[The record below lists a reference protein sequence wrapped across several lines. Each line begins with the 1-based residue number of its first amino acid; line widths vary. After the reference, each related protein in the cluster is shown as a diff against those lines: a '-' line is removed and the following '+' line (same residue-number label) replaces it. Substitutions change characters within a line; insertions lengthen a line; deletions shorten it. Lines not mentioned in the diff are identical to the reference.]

1 METAQVTYGKPKVGG
16 AIYTA
21 PLDTALPTDAKTP
34 LAAAYKSLG
43 YVSEDGLTN
52 ENSPETEAI
61 KAWGGDTVLSVQTG
75 RSDTFAY
82 KLIEAT
88 NIDVLKQV
96 YGANNVS
103 GDLST
108 AEGITIEANASE
120 LDEHV
125 LVIDM
130 ILKGGLLK
138 RVVIPNGKVTE
149 IGEIAYVDS
158 DAVGYETTIQAMPDA
173 DGNTHY
179 EYIQDPAI
187 QDPAPEVVA
196 LTLAE
201 VGGETGITDSTAISL
216 TFDKDIVGLT
226 ADHITL
232 ADGTGEATKGDLTG
246 EGKAYSLAITDVK
259 QGTVAVTVAGLGG
272 YTFPAAQNVTVYSPP
287 Y

>member
-21 PLDTALPTDAKTP
+21 PLGTALPTDAKTA

-75 RSDTFAY
+75 RPDTFSY

-88 NIDVLKQV
+88 NVDVLKQV

-108 AEGITIEANASE
+108 EAGITIKANASD

-125 LVIDM
+125 LVVDM

-149 IGEIAYVDS
+149 IGEIAYVDN
-158 DAVGYETTIQAMPDA
+158 DAVGYETTVQAMPDA

-179 EYIQDPAI
+179 EYIQKPGTVTPVAVTFTAE
-187 QDPAPEVVA
+187 QSGGTTEVA
-196 LTLAE
+196 
-201 VGGETGITDSTAISL
+201 DSTAIAFV
-216 TFDKDIVGLT
+216 FDVDVVGLQ
-226 ADHITL
+226 ASHITITS
-232 ADGTGEATKGDLTG
+232 DTGAATKGVLTG
-246 EGKAYSLAITDVK
+246 SGKNWSLAITEPTEGDVK
-259 QGTVAVTVAGLGG
+259 VKISGLAGYAFPTTDTVVAI
-272 YTFPAAQNVTVYSPP
+272 YAAA
-287 Y
+287 